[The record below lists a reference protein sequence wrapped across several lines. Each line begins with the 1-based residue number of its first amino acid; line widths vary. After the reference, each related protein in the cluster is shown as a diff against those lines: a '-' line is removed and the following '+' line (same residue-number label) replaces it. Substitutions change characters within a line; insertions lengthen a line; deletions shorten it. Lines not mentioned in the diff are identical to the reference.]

1 LPSFFQTGCDACRI
15 LNPAR
20 TPVNAGEG
28 GDAAGHKGS
37 SELLSE
43 EQKFLQN
50 MKKHIDRS
58 GIILYTNIR
67 RLDVRHEFPVG
78 SNDDNCNLIMVFNGY
93 QKSFEKPDNRL
104 YG

>member
-1 LPSFFQTGCDACRI
+1 
-15 LNPAR
+15 
-20 TPVNAGEG
+20 
-28 GDAAGHKGS
+28 
-37 SELLSE
+37 
-43 EQKFLQN
+43 

-67 RLDVRHEFPVG
+67 RLDVRHDFPVG